1 MTYYD
6 ISTSIQRSCKTYGKL
21 RLQLAAPPLHGRDRH
36 IEGNHLPGQGL
47 LQMEVMFGSQGHTLD
62 ISVASNLTSEH
73 LELVA
78 CKSPQTSKLK
88 NLFLESRPFHIS
100 DRNNPDKL
108 TLLYFYII

>member
-1 MTYYD
+1 MTYLHLYKGVVKPMESCASSWHPLGCMD
-6 ISTSIQRSCKTYGKL
+6 ATATSRATIFRTKVSCRWGSCLEGHPLDL
-21 RLQLAAPPLHGRDRH
+21 RCG
-36 IEGNHLPGQGL
+36 
-47 LQMEVMFGSQGHTLD
+47 

-73 LELVA
+73 LELRA